1 MLRCGIILYCYH
13 KFVWFYFLPLSLPH
27 SLPPS
32 SSSQDTLE
40 EASALLKEIE
50 ARDSRQVPQATSDNK
65 QPSETSDELSSN
77 TQQSNLD
84 RLEG

>member
-1 MLRCGIILYCYH
+1 MLRYGICYYH
-13 KFVWFYFLPLSLPH
+13 KFVWFYFLPLSP

-32 SSSQDTLE
+32 LIPSQDTLE

-50 ARDSRQVPQATSDNK
+50 ARDSRQAPQATSDNK